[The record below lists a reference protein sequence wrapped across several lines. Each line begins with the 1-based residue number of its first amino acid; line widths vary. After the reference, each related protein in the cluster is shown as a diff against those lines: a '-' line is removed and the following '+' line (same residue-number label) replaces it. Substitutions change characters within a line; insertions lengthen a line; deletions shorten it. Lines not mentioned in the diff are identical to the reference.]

1 MDVYP
6 RRASGGAQREPVK
19 RLVREE
25 HPERSN
31 RGEPEIAGRPHEC
44 PHPEKTA
51 NRPSDC
57 PKRLDPR
64 GQTYHCLQALS
75 RRLSWA
81 IACQRGTYTPPGV
94 SVTFLGMV
102 LAALAHFLVPGGE
115 GAKRVAAFAVLGVF
129 VAAGIYVTWIDS
141 KENRLQD
148 GGTPGEGDNLQ
159 H

>member
-1 MDVYP
+1 M
-6 RRASGGAQREPVK
+6 
-19 RLVREE
+19 
-25 HPERSN
+25 
-31 RGEPEIAGRPHEC
+31 
-44 PHPEKTA
+44 
-51 NRPSDC
+51 
-57 PKRLDPR
+57 
-64 GQTYHCLQALS
+64 
-75 RRLSWA
+75 
-81 IACQRGTYTPPGV
+81 
-94 SVTFLGMV
+94 TFLGMV